1 MNGLLE
7 EAQTYLA
14 SDSGKAFMQ
23 RFIGDRISEEA
34 IEELGQDALLA
45 VWTYEQQGAEVG
57 NVRALVKTIVKNK
70 VNSTLRGLYRRP
82 EGHLADPPADEDGHL
97 GGWDLDRMAQVDE
110 KSLAT
115 TLDELGPR
123 VDGTRLNLGHM
134 LGPRPY
140 PAATSLA
147 VLAIVHGDAEPADDF
162 PAPEGGVAAE
172 EGVWWAGVFYSGP
185 DGCFPAEGVAPATV
199 RQRRARALAAAKAA
213 MEEATNG

>member
-1 MNGLLE
+1 MSGLLE

-14 SDSGKAFMQ
+14 SNPGKAFM
-23 RFIGDRISEEA
+23 RGFIGDLISEEVMK
-34 IEELGQDALLA
+34 EVGQDALLA
-45 VWTYEQQGAEVG
+45 VWTYEQRGREVV
-57 NVRALVKTIVKNK
+57 NVRTLVKGIVKNK
-70 VNSTLRGLYRRP
+70 VHSTLRGLYRRP
-82 EGHLADPPADEDGHL
+82 EGHLADPPADGDGHL
-97 GGWDLDRMAQVDE
+97 GGWELYGIAQVDE

-123 VDGTRLNLGHM
+123 VEGTRLNLGHM
-134 LGPRPY
+134 LGLRPY
-140 PAATSLA
+140 PAAISLA

-172 EGVWWAGVFYSGP
+172 EGAWWAGVFYSGP
-185 DGCFPAEGVAPATV
+185 DGCFPVEGVAPATV